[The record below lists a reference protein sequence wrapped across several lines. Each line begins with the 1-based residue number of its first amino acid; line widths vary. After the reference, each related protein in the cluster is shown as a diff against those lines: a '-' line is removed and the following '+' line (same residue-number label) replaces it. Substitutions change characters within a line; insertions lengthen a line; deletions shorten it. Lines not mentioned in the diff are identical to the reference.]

1 MDLQSTKEVPKWLA
15 LSFAI
20 STASIFFSYWIF
32 PSQASILSI
41 SFHAIALAPVFYGM
55 MEKEEE
61 VVARRAKPFLKRY
74 DDIIAFLLVI
84 CVGIFLSSSLWY
96 NVLPSDANYDGNKCA
111 TSLPCREAVFGLQSS
126 VTERDVGTL
135 LAIMLACFILS
146 LFLGAG
152 AILIM
157 TWDVSSLVVSL
168 PAHLGFL
175 AYLPELVAFF
185 LAGLAG
191 ALLSFAV
198 MRHEWRSHS
207 FWIVAKDSAVL
218 LAISLLL
225 IPVSS
230 FLFSLL

>member
-1 MDLQSTKEVPKWLA
+1 MDLLSAKEAPKWLA

-41 SFHAIALAPVFYGM
+41 SFHAIALAPIFYGM

-61 VVARRAKPFLKRY
+61 VVARRTKPFLKRY

-84 CVGIFLSSSLWY
+84 CVGIFLSSALWY
-96 NVLPSDANYDGNKCA
+96 NVLPSDPAYDGYRCSG
-111 TSLPCREAVFGLQSS
+111 SLPCREAVFGLQSS
-126 VTERDVGTL
+126 VEERGTGTL
-135 LAIMLACFILS
+135 LAIILACFALS
-146 LFLGAG
+146 LFLGTG

-157 TWDVSSLVVSL
+157 TWDVSSLVVTL
-168 PAHLGFL
+168 PMHLGFF
-175 AYLPELVAFF
+175 AYLPQLVAFF

-191 ALLSFAV
+191 ALLSFAI

-207 FWIVAKDSAVL
+207 FWIVAKDSGVL

-225 IPVSS
+225 IPVSG